1 MYFTLF
7 SSLKTLTFDTI
18 LEIFSSGVKKLT
30 FFRYASIYKYLF
42 ISAAL
47 STKLCLVGIFMKS
60 QQKYSLVIN
69 TSGLKCPLP
78 LLKVQK
84 NIKSLRKGSEALI
97 IADDPMAEID
107 LKHFCLNNN
116 YILTEVKNEQD
127 GGRQFFSLK
136 KDQ

>member
-1 MYFTLF
+1 
-7 SSLKTLTFDTI
+7 
-18 LEIFSSGVKKLT
+18 
-30 FFRYASIYKYLF
+30 
-42 ISAAL
+42 
-47 STKLCLVGIFMKS
+47 MKS

-69 TSGLKCPLP
+69 TLGLRCPLP

-116 YILTEVKNEQD
+116 YIIKEVKNEQD

>member
-1 MYFTLF
+1 
-7 SSLKTLTFDTI
+7 
-18 LEIFSSGVKKLT
+18 
-30 FFRYASIYKYLF
+30 
-42 ISAAL
+42 
-47 STKLCLVGIFMKS
+47 MKS

-84 NIKSLRKGSEALI
+84 NIKSLRRGSQALI

-116 YILTEVKNEQD
+116 YILTTVKNKQD
-127 GGRQFFSLK
+127 GERQFFSLK

>member
-1 MYFTLF
+1 
-7 SSLKTLTFDTI
+7 
-18 LEIFSSGVKKLT
+18 
-30 FFRYASIYKYLF
+30 
-42 ISAAL
+42 
-47 STKLCLVGIFMKS
+47 MKS

-69 TSGLKCPLP
+69 TLGLKCPLP

-116 YILTEVKNEQD
+116 YILIEVKNEQD